1 MARRGRECADDCAH
15 QGNRDRPRLA
25 APLTE
30 KYLLSKTTFLRGLQ
44 CHKSL
49 YLNRFH
55 RELRDPIPPE
65 LQGVFATGHEVGE
78 LARGLFPGGVPSKPP
93 KSFQFQRAVEVTREL
108 IEAGKDIIYEAA
120 FQHERVLA
128 LVDILVRDGDK
139 WRAYEVKSSASLKDV
154 HIPDAGIQY
163 YIMQGQGIE
172 LADLSIVHLNTSY
185 VRQGELDLEQLF
197 SIVSV
202 HSEVLELQPELPDL
216 VAELKGI
223 LAGGMVPEIPI
234 GPHCSVPYNCD
245 FIGYCWS
252 EVPEY
257 SVFNVAR
264 MSKKEAFGLYR
275 EGIVRTEDIPND
287 YPLGDTAAF
296 QVRSDKNGR
305 TTIGEIAIHAFLQ
318 TLNYP
323 LYFLDFETFNPA
335 IPPYDGTRP
344 YGQIPYQY
352 SLHKK
357 ESPSGELEHTGFLAE
372 AGIDPRLPL
381 IESMLSELEA
391 PGDIVVYSGFEA
403 GRIRD
408 LAQQF
413 PEHSEALEALLERLV
428 DLMQPFRDR
437 AYYAPEMRGS
447 YSIKAVLPALV
458 PDLSYDGLAISDGGM
473 AMRAYYEL
481 ANEKN
486 PARIE
491 TIRNDLWEYCKLDSL
506 AMVRILEVLESL

>member
-1 MARRGRECADDCAH
+1 M
-15 QGNRDRPRLA
+15 
-25 APLTE
+25 TE
-30 KYLLSKTTFLRGLQ
+30 KHVLSKSTFLRGLQ

-49 YLNRFH
+49 YLNRY
-55 RELRDPIPPE
+55 RRDLRDEVSPD
-65 LQGVFATGHEVGE
+65 LQAVFSTGREVGE
-78 LARGLFPGGVPSKPP
+78 LARGLFPGGVQSKPP
-93 KSFQFQRAVEVTREL
+93 NSFQFQRAVEVTREL
-108 IEAGKDIIYEAA
+108 IDGGKDIIYEAA
-120 FQHERVLA
+120 FQHQRVLA
-128 LVDILVRDGDK
+128 LVDILVREGDK
-139 WRAYEVKSSASLKDV
+139 WRAYEVKSSASLKDI

-172 LADLSIVHLNTSY
+172 LADLSIVYLNTSY
-185 VRQGELDLEQLF
+185 VRRGQLDLEQLF
-197 SIVSV
+197 TTVSV
-202 HSEVLELQPELPDL
+202 YHEVLKLEPELPNL
-216 VAELKGI
+216 VAELKAV
-223 LAGGMVPEIPI
+223 LAGGMIPDVRI
-234 GPHCSVPYNCD
+234 GPHCTVPYDCD

-264 MSKKEAFGLYR
+264 LSRKKAFDLYR
-275 EGIVRTEDIPND
+275 EGIVLTEDIPDD
-287 YPLGDTAAF
+287 YPLGDVGAF
-296 QVRSDKNGR
+296 QVQSDKNGR
-305 TTIGEIAIHAFLQ
+305 TTVEEGAIRAFLE
-318 TLNYP
+318 TVEYP

-335 IPPYDGTRP
+335 IPPFDGTRP
-344 YGQIPYQY
+344 YRQIPYQY

-357 ESPSGELEHTGFLAE
+357 ESPTADLEHTGFLAE

-381 IESMLSELEA
+381 IESMLSELEG
-391 PGDIVVYSGFEA
+391 PGDVVVYSAFEA
-403 GRIRD
+403 GRVKD
-408 LAQQF
+408 LAEQF

-428 DLMQPFRDR
+428 DLMQPFKDR
-437 AYYAPEMRGS
+437 AYYAPEMHGS

-506 AMVRILEVLESL
+506 AMVRILEKLESL